1 MKAPVL
7 DRGVKKLME
16 QSMSSIHAHQ
26 LVFED
31 RGSIS
36 SRRDTQE
43 PGKAPGG
50 MHVLNNIELTTDPI
64 HP

>member
-43 PGKAPGG
+43 P
-50 MHVLNNIELTTDPI
+50 LNQTKRREVCMF
-64 HP
+64 